1 MTDFDLQQP
10 CPTDH
15 SCLQTLVPV
24 LTNMEGIVPLTAN
37 VMTAAIVD
45 FGPHVPNKHL
55 SYAALARI

>member
-10 CPTDH
+10 
-15 SCLQTLVPV
+15 LVPV
-24 LTNMEGIVPLTAN
+24 LTNMEGIVPLTGN

>member
-1 MTDFDLQQP
+1 
-10 CPTDH
+10 
-15 SCLQTLVPV
+15 LVPV